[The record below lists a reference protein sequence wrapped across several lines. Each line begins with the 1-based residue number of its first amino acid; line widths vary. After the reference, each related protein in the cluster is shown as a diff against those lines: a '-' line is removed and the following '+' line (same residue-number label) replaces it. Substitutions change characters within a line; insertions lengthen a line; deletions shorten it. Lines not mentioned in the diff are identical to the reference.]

1 MNPKNVSSTS
11 KANVSYTSQGLFIV
25 HDSRKE
31 RLGYTTPTK
40 NPKYSK
46 ANCVAEKGKYREK

>member
-46 ANCVAEKGKYREK
+46 ATCVTEKGT